1 MEAVP
6 VGSGTKLEQTK
17 SAPHVRTAP
26 RHSCGLFLAPQEPA
40 VCEVPAAGL
49 LDPAHRKDPESKQAI
64 PPKPHAACCLV
75 SLPATLVSWNIP
87 ETWSPT
93 LNETAVLTAYKE
105 AGNPAMDFQ
114 PWKPHEKLGK
124 QLSLPFPVFFIQ
136 ASPKDGLARERRF
149 AELFVVNPGF
159 H

>member
-1 MEAVP
+1 MHSTTASVWSLP
-6 VGSGTKLEQTK
+6 STPGTCGVR
-17 SAPHVRTAP
+17 SASSRIAQPSPWQRPSKKTSHP
-26 RHSCGLFLAPQEPA
+26 
-40 VCEVPAAGL
+40 
-49 LDPAHRKDPESKQAI
+49 PE
-64 PPKPHAACCLV
+64 PHAACCLV

-87 ETWSPT
+87 ETSSPT

-136 ASPKDGLARERRF
+136 VSPKDGLARERRF